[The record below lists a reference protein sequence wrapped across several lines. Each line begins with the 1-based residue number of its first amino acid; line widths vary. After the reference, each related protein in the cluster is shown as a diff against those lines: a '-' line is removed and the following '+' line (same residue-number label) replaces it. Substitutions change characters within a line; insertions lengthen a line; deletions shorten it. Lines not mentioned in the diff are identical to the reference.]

1 MSVEYLSE
9 RRAAVKAGVSRMTL
23 RRHRHLGN
31 IRPLVIGGV
40 VLYASNALD
49 EWKAR
54 HLSTRGRK
62 GTVSE

>member
-31 IRPLVIGGV
+31 IRPLVIGVV

-49 EWKAR
+49 EWKTR
-54 HLSTRGRK
+54 HLSPRGKK
-62 GTVSE
+62 GAVRE

>member
-9 RRAAVKAGVSRMTL
+9 RRAAVKAGVARMTL
-23 RRHRHLGN
+23 RRHRQLGN

-62 GTVSE
+62 GVVSE